1 MAKLLFAAND
11 KRSAWLAAAIR
22 GLGHELVEVSFD
34 DIDRVTKLFAGA
46 LSLSSPRMEWWQ
58 NYQTHPLV
66 QSRRAEVFGRNA
78 QSHADTADG
87 IVTWGSWFPPLLRRS
102 DGSAVPYVYYIDQS
116 RSVTP
121 DPLELKPRF
130 PRPSGGNRRQRE
142 GYLGS
147 VGVFCMSRWAVDQTA
162 RAHPGLPSPLVQWA
176 GWGPCAFDLS
186 AEPLQERTGAP
197 VVLHVGNDFYRKG
210 VDYLVQV
217 ARRVRAEIPDARF
230 IVVGKDQSDHPV
242 DLAEVEYL
250 GLLSDRE
257 QLKQLF
263 RSASVFFLPN
273 RFDRSPHVLVEAMSA
288 GTPVVVSHQGGP
300 GELVTNFEVGAGA
313 AVGDIV
319 GYADAILALL
329 RDGERR
335 RHYGLEG
342 KRLAGSTFSWR
353 EIAQRVTAPLVTTA
367 AAGRDAMAGVAR

>member
-22 GLGHELVEVSFD
+22 DLGHELVEVAFD
-34 DIDRVTKLFAGA
+34 DIDRATKLRAGV
-46 LSLSSPRMEWWQ
+46 LSFSSPRMEWWQ

-66 QSRRAEVFGRNA
+66 QARRAEVFRRNA
-78 QSHADTADG
+78 QAHADGADG
-87 IVTWGSWFPPLLRRS
+87 IVTWGSWFAPLLRRS
-102 DGSAVPYVYYIDQS
+102 DGSQVPYVYYIDQS

-130 PRPSGGNRRQRE
+130 PRPRGGNRRQRE

-147 VGVFCMSRWAVDQTA
+147 AGVFCMSRWAVDQTA
-162 RAHPGLPSPLVQWA
+162 RAHPGLPPSLVQWA

-186 AEPLQERTGAP
+186 GEPLDERRGAP

-210 VDYLVQV
+210 VDFLVQV
-217 ARRVRAEIPDARF
+217 ARRVRAEIPEARF

-242 DLAEVEYL
+242 DLSDVEYL

-263 RSASVFFLPN
+263 RSASLFFLPN

-300 GELVTNFEVGAGA
+300 GELVTTYDVGAGA
-313 AVGDIV
+313 AVGDIS

-329 RDGERR
+329 RDDDRR
-335 RHYGLEG
+335 RQYGLEG
-342 KRLAGSTFSWR
+342 KRLAATTFSWR
-353 EIAQRVTAPLVTTA
+353 EIAQRVTAPLLA
-367 AAGRDAMAGVAR
+367 AQGASPHMTLTHT

>member
-1 MAKLLFAAND
+1 MAKLLFTAND
-11 KRSAWLAAAIR
+11 KRATSLASALR
-22 GLGHELVEVSFD
+22 ELGHELVEVPFD
-34 DIDRVTKLFAGA
+34 DIDRVTKLRAGA
-46 LSLSSPRMEWWQ
+46 LSFSSPRMEWWQ

-66 QSRRAEVFGRNA
+66 QARRADVFRRNA
-78 QSHADTADG
+78 QAHADTSDG
-87 IVTWGSWFPPLLRRS
+87 IVMWGSWFAPVLHRS

-130 PRPSGGNRRQRE
+130 PRPRGGNRRQRE

-147 VGVFCMSRWAVDQTA
+147 AGVFCMSRWAVEQTA
-162 RAHPGLPSPLVQWA
+162 RAHPGLPPSLVRWA

-186 AEPLQERTGAP
+186 AEPLEERTGPP

-210 VDYLVQV
+210 VDFLVQV
-217 ARRVRAEIPDARF
+217 ARRVRAEIPDVRF
-230 IVVGKDQSDHPV
+230 IVVGRDQSDYPV
-242 DLAEVEYL
+242 DLSEVEYL

-263 RSASVFFLPN
+263 RSASLFFLPN

-288 GTPVVVSHQGGP
+288 GTPVVVSQQGGP
-300 GELVTNFEVGAGA
+300 GELVTNYDVGAGA
-313 AVGDIV
+313 AVGDIA
-319 GYADAILALL
+319 GYANAILSLL

-335 RHYGLEG
+335 RRQGLEG
-342 KRLAGSTFSWR
+342 KRLAASTFSWK
-353 EIAQRVTAPLVTTA
+353 EIAERVTSPLQRSDSQRALHPMHTHS
-367 AAGRDAMAGVAR
+367 